1 MPDTNSRDLAE
12 SIDVQVG
19 EFHLDVLANGEEVIS
34 PTGELIRKRPSAAMI
49 GKMQQYVQMHGVAE
63 KASGLAANIQESL
76 RKMRATGTDSTVPLR
91 LVKDGKNA
99 LAPEAE

>member
-76 RKMRATGTDSTVPLR
+76 RKMRDRPSLKLTGT
-91 LVKDGKNA
+91 DGKNA